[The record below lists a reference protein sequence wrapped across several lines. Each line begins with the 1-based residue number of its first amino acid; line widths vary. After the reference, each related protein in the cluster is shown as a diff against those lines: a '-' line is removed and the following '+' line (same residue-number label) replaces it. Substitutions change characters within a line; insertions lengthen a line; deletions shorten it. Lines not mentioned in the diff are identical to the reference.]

1 MAILTGHEIKMQQA
15 AGGLKI
21 LPFDE
26 AQLGPNSYNVR
37 LGDQLLVYTDPVL
50 DMAQENRYRRLVIP
64 PEGVVLKP
72 GRLYLGSTVE
82 WIECRDFVP
91 FIEGRSST
99 ARLGLFAHVAAGVG
113 DVGFYGCLTFELFCV
128 HPVRVYAGA
137 EIAQVIFHTTEGL
150 IMGRYCGKYRAAGG
164 PVASKIYEE
173 FEKEAE

>member
-21 LPFDE
+21 SPFDE

-50 DMAQENRYRRLVIP
+50 DMVQENRYRSLVLP
-64 PEGVVLKP
+64 PEGGVLKP

-113 DVGFYGCLTFELFCV
+113 DLGFSGCLTFELFCV

-137 EIAQVIFHTTEGL
+137 EIAQIVFHTTEGL
-150 IMGRYCGKYRAAGG
+150 IMDRYRGKYCGAGG
-164 PVASKIYEE
+164 PVASRLFQDFK
-173 FEKEAE
+173 KGAE

>member
-21 LPFDE
+21 SPFDE

-37 LGDQLLVYTDPVL
+37 LGDRLLVYTDPVL
-50 DMAQENRYRRLVIP
+50 DMARENRTREILIP
-64 PEGVVLKP
+64 PEGIILHP

-99 ARLGLFAHVAAGVG
+99 ARLGIQAHLAAGVG
-113 DVGFYGCLTFELFCV
+113 DIGFSGCLTFEFMCV
-128 HPVRVYAGA
+128 YPVCVYAGA
-137 EIAQVIFHTTEGL
+137 EIAQLVFHTTEGL
-150 IMGRYCGKYRAAGG
+150 IMDRYRGKYCGFDG
-164 PVASKIYEE
+164 PVASRIWREM
-173 FEKEAE
+173 KE